1 MNLLSITPFQILFAA
16 IAIIVLYISAIMI
29 LFKTKSGILP
39 YLALILFPILGPLGI
54 VFGNYTKKIK

>member
-16 IAIIVLYISAIMI
+16 MAIIVLYISAIMI

-39 YLALILFPILGPLGI
+39 YLALILFPIIGPLGI